1 MHRAISFEQCIC
13 NFVLL
18 GNRFMIKPNNQ
29 AKSPDATFQSR
40 ARKAEMVVLEVNVLQ
55 LGWHGLAWVSKQVH
69 GTSDS
74 MPCER
79 VSEAGGLQVLTACK
93 ADSMQK

>member
-1 MHRAISFEQCIC
+1 
-13 NFVLL
+13 
-18 GNRFMIKPNNQ
+18 MIKPNNQ
-29 AKSPDATFQSR
+29 AKSPDAAFQSR

-55 LGWHGLAWVSKQVH
+55 LGCHRLAWVSKQVY

-79 VSEAGGLQVLTACK
+79 VSEAGGLQVLTARK
-93 ADSMQK
+93 ADPMQK